1 LNLTRRGLIGGAAS
15 VAALGTTG
23 YAFAQRPSAVDE
35 RTAIAIDATPID
47 SLSASDRD
55 RRRFGALTFR
65 SGLELRSS
73 APSFGGFSGLWRSP
87 DGRELVA
94 LSDNAQWLTARV
106 DMRNGK
112 LAGLSGAAVAP
123 LLGPE
128 GKLLRRTRYYD
139 TEGLAIA
146 GGTAY
151 VSIER
156 SHAVM
161 RFDWARSGIAARG
174 QFVPVPT
181 DARTL
186 PSNQGLEAI
195 GVAPPRSPL
204 AGSLVAIAERSDN
217 GPDAPTRG
225 FILTGPKRGL
235 FEVARS
241 EEYDV
246 TDLAFLP
253 GGEMLLLERR
263 FSLLRGVAARLRRFA
278 PDAIRPGARVDGLV
292 IFESEA
298 SHEIDNMEG
307 LSVHREGEA
316 LIVTMIS
323 DDNFSSLQRTLLL
336 EFALAG

>member
-1 LNLTRRGLIGGAAS
+1 MSGAAA
-15 VAALGTTG
+15 VAVVGTSG
-23 YAFAQRPSAVDE
+23 YAFAQRPSAVE
-35 RTAIAIDATPID
+35 QRTAVTIEAIPID
-47 SLSASDRD
+47 SLSVRDSD

-73 APSFGGFSGLWRSP
+73 APGFGGFSGLWRSP
-87 DGRELVA
+87 DGREIVA
-94 LSDNAQWLTARV
+94 LADNAQWLTARIET
-106 DMRNGK
+106 RNGR
-112 LAGLSGAAVAP
+112 LAGLSGAAMAP
-123 LLGPE
+123 LLGAD
-128 GKLLRRTRYYD
+128 GKLLRRTRFYD
-139 TEGLAIA
+139 TEGLTII

-156 SHAVM
+156 NHAVM
-161 RFDWARSGIAARG
+161 RFDWARSGVAARG
-174 QFVPVPT
+174 QLVPIPAET
-181 DARTL
+181 KTL
-186 PSNQGLEAI
+186 PRNQGLEAI
-195 GVAPPRSPL
+195 GVAPARSSV
-204 AGSLVAIAERSDN
+204 AGSLVAIAERSDD
-217 GPDAPTRG
+217 GPDTPTRG
-225 FILTGPKRGL
+225 IILTGPKRGV

-241 EEYDV
+241 DDYDV

-253 GGEMLLLERR
+253 SGEMLLLERR

-307 LSVHREGEA
+307 LSVHREGDA